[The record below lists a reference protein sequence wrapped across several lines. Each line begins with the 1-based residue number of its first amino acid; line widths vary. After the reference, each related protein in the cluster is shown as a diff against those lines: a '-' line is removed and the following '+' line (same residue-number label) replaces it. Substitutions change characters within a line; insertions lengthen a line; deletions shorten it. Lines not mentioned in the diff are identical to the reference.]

1 MIQNIVE
8 AIKEQAEHIQ
18 GVKFFRYEG
27 QDLINAQN
35 NNSTI
40 QIWVEDDIY
49 CEYLV
54 TRDMLKVQ
62 INIDILDKYNQGDDK
77 LLIHSNT
84 NKIGIVLMKLM
95 EENYNISIYDYSLL
109 NLSGYSDDDLYG
121 TRLSLYLLISSPIN
135 ACNID
140 EYIDTLNKFD
150 EYIDDD
156 IEIKLP
162 EIDIN
167 NIDINPIKLKRNE

>member
-18 GVKFFRYEG
+18 GVKTFRYEG
-27 QDLINAQN
+27 LDLMNAQN

-54 TRDMLKVQ
+54 TKDMLKVQ
-62 INIDILDKYNQGDDK
+62 VNIDILDKCYQGDSK
-77 LLIHSNT
+77 LSVHSNT
-84 NKIGIVLMKLM
+84 NKIGIVLMKLL
-95 EENYNISIYDYSLL
+95 EENYHIKIYDYSLI
-109 NLSGYSDDDLYG
+109 NLSAYTDDDLYG
-121 TRLSLYLLISSPIN
+121 TRISLYLLISSPIN
-135 ACNID
+135 ICNID
-140 EYIDTLNKFD
+140 EYIDIYNKYD

-162 EIDIN
+162 EI
-167 NIDINPIKLKRNE
+167 NIDDIDIKPIKLKRNE